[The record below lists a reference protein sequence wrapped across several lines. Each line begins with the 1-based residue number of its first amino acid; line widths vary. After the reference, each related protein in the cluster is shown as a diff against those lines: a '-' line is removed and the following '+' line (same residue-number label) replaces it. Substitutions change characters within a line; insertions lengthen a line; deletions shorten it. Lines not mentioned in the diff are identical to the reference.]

1 MKKQFVTDDG
11 KVFENKEEA
20 IAHEAELREPEIEEK
35 KKLMDTVEAI
45 NEEIEAYKEKIYS
58 LQDKRDALLKEF
70 ETKYLSEDQR
80 KAIEAITSFF
90 SRILGE

>member
-11 KVFENKEEA
+11 KVFENEEEA

-80 KAIEAITSFF
+80 KAIEAINSFF
-90 SRILGE
+90 SRIFGE